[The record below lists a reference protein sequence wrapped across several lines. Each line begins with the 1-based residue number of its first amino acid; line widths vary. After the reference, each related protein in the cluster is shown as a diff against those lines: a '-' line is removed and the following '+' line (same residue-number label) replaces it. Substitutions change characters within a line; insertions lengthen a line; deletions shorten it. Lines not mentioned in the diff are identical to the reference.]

1 MKVIADKT
9 RGHCP
14 DCFRSHA
21 SEIIDAVMVV
31 ASGRERVVLRP
42 KRSPT
47 ELAARKRAKQ
57 KPEVKAR
64 AKLVEKCN
72 QKATQ
77 RLRHLYPEIWEV
89 LVADERAKAGL
100 EAWTLDRVLTP
111 GDAESS
117 LEALSAYYHVDQE
130 STNGSPHPS
139 STAT

>member
-9 RGHCP
+9 RGHCAE
-14 DCFRSHA
+14 CFRSHA

-42 KRSPT
+42 KRSPA
-47 ELAARKRAKQ
+47 ELAERKRAKQ
-57 KPEVKAR
+57 RPEAKAR

-72 QKATQ
+72 QKAML
-77 RLRHLYPEIWEV
+77 RLRHLYPELFEV
-89 LVADERAKAGL
+89 LVADERAKVGL
-100 EAWTLDRVLTP
+100 EAWTLDRALTP

-130 STNGSPHPS
+130 STNGSPHQDNR
-139 STAT
+139 ST